1 MMLMTPLGLG
11 LGLDLDLDLDLDLI
25 APVGE
30 ASSFPSL

>member
-1 MMLMTPLGLG
+1 MLMTPLGLG
-11 LGLDLDLDLDLDLI
+11 LDPDLDLDLDLDLI